1 MDGGRTLPMV
11 SFNSDGGG
19 TNYASMEGGDKVGR
33 TDRVRSGVN
42 GFMQYMFNFDQ
53 KTKCDLLNMAQYGIL
68 GVPPIILMLK
78 LIKNYFPSADEHKGT
93 PELTIECAVE
103 ILFILFS
110 IYFIHRLICYVPTY
124 SGVKYDAMNV
134 TQSLLLFLVILFTI
148 QTKLGTKL
156 NIVIR
161 RMGRMVEG
169 YTSHGGEA
177 DEADYSVDSGSM
189 MMSSLERDMIGEPT
203 MSMTQGG
210 GGGGGEVPMPSL
222 VPTSQ
227 GPGIPSTR
235 GRGAPH
241 HAQPAPQPPS
251 AHQGHQGHP
260 NYAAGPAASEGFS
273 SGSLSGATW

>member
-11 SFNSDGGG
+11 SFDSNGGG
-19 TNYASMEGGDKVGR
+19 TNYASMEGGDKGGR
-33 TDRVRSGVN
+33 ADRVRSGVN
-42 GFMQYMFNFDQ
+42 GFVQYMFNFDQ

-93 PELTIECAVE
+93 PELAVECAVE

-134 TQSLLLFLVILFTI
+134 TQSVLLFLVILFTI

-161 RMGRMVEG
+161 RMGRMAEG
-169 YTSHGGEA
+169 YTSYGGEA
-177 DEADYSVDSGSM
+177 DEAEHSVDSGSM

-203 MSMTQGG
+203 VTQGG
-210 GGGGGEVPMPSL
+210 GDIPMPSL

-235 GRGAPH
+235 GRGGAHPT
-241 HAQPAPQPPS
+241 PSAPQPP
-251 AHQGHQGHP
+251 ATHQTHP
-260 NYAAGPAASEGFS
+260 AYSAGPAASEGFS